1 MSYFT
6 TNNCYDCCL
15 VYPKYN
21 HIYTP
26 YNQTN
31 YHEALASS
39 GAISL
44 GNAAGTDRSI
54 SGEFGGSTPHALS
67 EYYGVASGIP
77 SSGTIDFSDF
87 HGKSAANEEFRWLYL
102 QTGGQT
108 SQQCAIC
115 CAILC
120 TYKCCIHPSSSS
132 LHNCLEKLDIYY
144 SSNHTTIGTMLAACY
159 SAGCDYTAIFWAG
172 SINIVKTGFSQCLCC
187 AVKTHGTGFVTGQWV
202 GGLHNYGFWST
213 QASNGTH
220 PYLDDFRLVAPN
232 GNNSNDCA
240 AYSNIWS
247 GFTDIDLS
255 SHSASTHSILCNVC
269 CISGED
275 GKSAHGCCYCL
286 NSCTT
291 DGSSTNWVCTG
302 SVHSICGGMMFVYG
316 DPCSKFSGAGRQVA
330 LNVQLD
336 HDGFGLCGLTTCWDN
351 SDYGGGRLVTNSLI
365 WASRG
370 AL

>member
-15 VYPKYN
+15 IYPKYN

-26 YNQTN
+26 FNDTN

-39 GAISL
+39 GVISL
-44 GNAAGTDRSI
+44 GDAAGTDRSI

-87 HGKSAANEEFRWLYL
+87 HGKSAANEEFRWLFI
-102 QTGGQT
+102 QIGGST
-108 SQQCAIC
+108 SHQSCIC
-115 CAILC
+115 CAMLC
-120 TYKCCIHPSSSS
+120 TYKCCVHPSSSS
-132 LHNCLEKLDIYY
+132 LHNCLEKFDMFY
-144 SSNHTTIGTMLAACY
+144 STNHETIGNTIAACY
-159 SAGCDYTAIFWAG
+159 TAGCDYTAILLAG
-172 SINIVKTGFSQCLCC
+172 STDTLKDGYGGCICC
-187 AVKTHGTGFVTGQWV
+187 AVKTHGTGIVTGMWT
-202 GGLHNYGFWST
+202 GGLHDYGFWST
-213 QASNGTH
+213 KSGNGNQC
-220 PYLDDFRLVAPN
+220 YLNDFRLVAPN
-232 GNNSNDCA
+232 GGNSNTCA
-240 AYSNIWS
+240 PYSNLFS
-247 GFTDIDLS
+247 GFTGLDLS
-255 SHSASTHSILCNVC
+255 SYSASTHSILCNVC
-269 CISGED
+269 CIAGTSGYQVIN
-275 GKSAHGCCYCL
+275 CCFCL

-291 DGSSTNWVCTG
+291 DSSSTNWVCTG

-330 LNVQLD
+330 LNVQLE
-336 HDGFGLCGLTTCWDN
+336 HDGWGLCGMDSEWNN
-351 SDYGGGRLVTNSLI
+351 SDYGGGRLVVNSLI